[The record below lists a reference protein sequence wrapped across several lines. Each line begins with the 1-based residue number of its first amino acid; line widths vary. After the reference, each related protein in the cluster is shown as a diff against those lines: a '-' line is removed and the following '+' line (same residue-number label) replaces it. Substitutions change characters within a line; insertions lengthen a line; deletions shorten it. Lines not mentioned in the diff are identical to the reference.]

1 VLKLWYYIRE
11 EKGDRDMNKEE
22 LLRELDNV
30 KWGKDSRSEDKEKV
44 FKELLKIVLEVG
56 ADDLLEHFMNYSMLS
71 SMARSELMSGG
82 VQAIRNFLYE
92 VNYFDCDVFYLD
104 GYGNARNVLWTDL
117 YVLKMDLRKEIEKL

>member
-1 VLKLWYYIRE
+1 
-11 EKGDRDMNKEE
+11 MNKEE

-71 SMARSELMSGG
+71 SIARSELMSGG

-92 VNYFDCDVFYLD
+92 VSYFDCDVFYLD
-104 GYGNARNVLWTDL
+104 AYGNARNVLWTDL
-117 YVLKMDLRKEIEKL
+117 YALKMDLKKEIEKL

>member
-1 VLKLWYYIRE
+1 
-11 EKGDRDMNKEE
+11 MNKEE

-104 GYGNARNVLWTDL
+104 AYGNARNVLWTDL